1 MEEVF
6 IMLDEKTQEFLMKTS
21 ILDEMNFELCNK
33 VVQIDN
39 SQEFLEKLDNENLFM
54 IPLDENKE

>member
-39 SQEFLEKLDNENLFM
+39 SQEYLEKLDNENLFM